1 MGSAFFSVTFSFPN
15 SSSRRKNILL
25 YTLLYTL
32 PVAFLIFYQE
42 QYKIIVL
49 GVYSISIEAES

>member
-1 MGSAFFSVTFSFPN
+1 MGSAFFSVTFSFPTVAVDE
-15 SSSRRKNILL
+15 RIFYFTL
-25 YTLLYTL
+25 YYTPI
-32 PVAFLIFYQE
+32 PVTFLIFYQE